1 MQALGPIKGRLN
13 IVRTGSDDRKEDP
26 HLHPA
31 RASPKHS
38 SFIARPASPQK
49 RAAPL
54 VANRVDLEAHEVG
67 RGARTAVQA
76 WREGCCNCRVLIF
89 VSVGGLMQA
98 HIHPPCP
105 ALDSDLTPTA

>member
-67 RGARTAVQA
+67 RGTRTAVQA
-76 WREGCCNCRVLIF
+76 WREGCCNCRVLILCLSA
-89 VSVGGLMQA
+89 VW
-98 HIHPPCP
+98 CR
-105 ALDSDLTPTA
+105 LTSTRHAQR

>member
-54 VANRVDLEAHEVG
+54 VANRVDLEAHE
-67 RGARTAVQA
+67 
-76 WREGCCNCRVLIF
+76 
-89 VSVGGLMQA
+89 A